1 MTLSMTI
8 KIAIM
13 FVYHGR
19 NYMILDTIDFRMK
32 TSIEH
37 LNMLKYLDT
46 RYFITIY
53 RELLG
58 EKKENI
64 VK

>member
-37 LNMLKYLDT
+37 LDMLKYLDT